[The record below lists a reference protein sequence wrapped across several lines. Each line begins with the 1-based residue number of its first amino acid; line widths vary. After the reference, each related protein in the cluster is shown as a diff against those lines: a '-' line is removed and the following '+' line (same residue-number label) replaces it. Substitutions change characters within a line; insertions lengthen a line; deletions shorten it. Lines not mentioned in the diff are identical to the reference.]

1 LLVAGVDDLLYTVRR
16 ETSRSRTHHHEDHHL
31 MCGLAGFIDC
41 DRATPASELRATVD
55 RMAATLRHRGPDAGG
70 GWVDPATGVALGFRR
85 LAILDLTEGGDQ
97 PMASACGRYVIV
109 FNGEVYNFRELRKEL
124 VAAGH
129 AFRGRSD
136 TEVLLAAV
144 SAWGVESALRRSNG
158 MFAFALWDRTLRV
171 LHLARDR
178 LGEKPM
184 YYGWA
189 GASFLF
195 GSELKALRANPA
207 FRAEVDRDALALYLR
222 HKYVPAPWS
231 IYHGV
236 RKLPAGTLLT
246 VDPGTRGRDAAP
258 RPYWSAREAAEAGP
272 DRRLGAD
279 EAVEELDG
287 LLRDAVRL
295 RMVADVPLGAFLSGG
310 IDSSTVVALM
320 QAQSSRPVKTFTVGY
335 EDDDF
340 NEAADALA
348 VARHLGTDHT
358 ELYLS
363 PAECME
369 VIPRL
374 PTLYDEPFA
383 DSSQIAVFLVSALA
397 RRHVTVSLSG
407 DGGDELFGGYNR
419 YLWAP
424 AVWRRA
430 SRFPRPLRRTA
441 TSLLTSRSPE
451 AWGRLLRRAGALAPR
466 SVNQRLVGDKLYK
479 LARVL
484 ELDRSEDLYLEL
496 VSHWK
501 EPGSIVMGARELPTP
516 VTDPAQWAQVP
527 GIAEHM
533 MYLDLVTYLP
543 DDILA
548 KVDRASMGVSLEAR
562 VPLLDHRVVEMAW
575 RVPLDLKVRN
585 GSTKWL
591 LRQVLHRYVPPRLV
605 ERPKMGFGVPI
616 DRWLRGP
623 LRDWAEALLD
633 QRRLRADG
641 YLDPEP
647 VAARWAEHLSGR
659 RDWQY
664 HLWDVLMFQAWLE
677 ETAAGRPE
685 PTYVAA
691 DEACS

>member
-1 LLVAGVDDLLYTVRR
+1 
-16 ETSRSRTHHHEDHHL
+16 
-31 MCGLAGFIDC
+31 MCGLAGFIET
-41 DRATPASELRATVD
+41 DRATPASELQATVD
-55 RMAATLRHRGPDAGG
+55 TMAGTLRHRGPDAGG

-85 LAILDLTEGGDQ
+85 LAIQDLSAEGDQ
-97 PMASACGRYVIV
+97 PMVSACGRYVIV
-109 FNGEVYNFRELRKEL
+109 FNGEVYNFKELRERL
-124 VAAGH
+124 EAAGH

-144 SAWGVESALRRSNG
+144 VAWGVESALRRSNG
-158 MFAFALWDRTLRV
+158 MFAFGLWDRTLRV

-178 LGEKPM
+178 VGEKPM

-189 GASFLF
+189 GAVFLF
-195 GSELKALRANPA
+195 GSELKALRAHPA
-207 FRAEVDRDALALYLR
+207 FRAEVDRDALTLYLR
-222 HKYVPAPWS
+222 HKYVPGPWS
-231 IYHGV
+231 IYRGV
-236 RKLPAGTLLT
+236 RKLPPGTLLT
-246 VDPGTRGRDAAP
+246 LHPATRGRDVTP
-258 RPYWSAREAAEAGP
+258 RPYWSAREVAEAGC
-272 DRRLGAD
+272 DRRLGVG
-279 EAVEELDG
+279 EAVDELDG

-320 QAQSSRPVKTFTVGY
+320 QAQSSRPVRTITIGY

-358 ELYLS
+358 ELYVS
-363 PAECME
+363 PSECMD

-383 DSSQIAVFLVSALA
+383 DSSQIAVFLISALA

-419 YLWAP
+419 YLWGP

-430 SRFPRPLRRTA
+430 SRVPRPLRRA
-441 TSLLTSRSPE
+441 AASLLTSRSPE
-451 AWGRLLRRAGALAPR
+451 AWGRLLRRAGALSPR
-466 SVNQRLVGDKLYK
+466 SANQRLVGDKLYK

-484 ELDRSEDLYLEL
+484 ELDRWENLYLEL
-496 VSHWK
+496 VSHWE
-501 EPGSIVMGARELPTP
+501 EPGALVMGAREPPTP
-516 VTDPAQWAQVP
+516 VTDPVHWARVP
-527 GIAEHM
+527 SVAEHM

-543 DDILA
+543 GDILA
-548 KVDRASMGVSLEAR
+548 KLDRASMGVSLEAR
-562 VPLLDHRVVEMAW
+562 LPLLDHRVVELAW
-575 RVPLDLKVRN
+575 RLPLHRKVHD
-585 GSTKWL
+585 GTAKWL
-591 LRQVLHRYVPPRLV
+591 LRQVLHRYVPERLV

-633 QRRLRADG
+633 PRRLRAEG
-641 YLDPEP
+641 YLDPAP

-677 ETAAGRPE
+677 ETAPQRHE
-685 PTYVAA
+685 PTYVTA
-691 DEACS
+691 DRTWS